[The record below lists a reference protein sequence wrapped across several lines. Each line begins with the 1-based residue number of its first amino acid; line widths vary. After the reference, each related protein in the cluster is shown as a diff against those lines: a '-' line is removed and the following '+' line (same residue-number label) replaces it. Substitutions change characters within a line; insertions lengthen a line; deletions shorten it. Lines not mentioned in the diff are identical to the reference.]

1 MSSINLLHNF
11 PDGFFI
17 ESDSKFACSVCG
29 GFPKEP
35 HETING
41 DLFCQF
47 CIARSC
53 SYEGNGEGSS
63 YGKTFKVS
71 NFAKKQIGKFIVS
84 CSCTKQNGIECVLT
98 ETLTEQQSR
107 LCPPSKNVVIC
118 EQNNETQMRDSSR
131 YLCCKLINDRDVFD
145 SKSKSVRTSTE
156 FEWKKRK
163 LVNEDDLCSSSK
175 NVRKDQ
181 HESPP
186 ANEIAA
192 VYIDS
197 DDDVSIDN
205 NDYVVIDSDDDVSID
220 NNDYV

>member
-1 MSSINLLHNF
+1 
-11 PDGFFI
+11 
-17 ESDSKFACSVCG
+17 
-29 GFPKEP
+29 
-35 HETING
+35 
-41 DLFCQF
+41 
-47 CIARSC
+47 
-53 SYEGNGEGSS
+53 
-63 YGKTFKVS
+63 
-71 NFAKKQIGKFIVS
+71 
-84 CSCTKQNGIECVLT
+84 
-98 ETLTEQQSR
+98 
-107 LCPPSKNVVIC
+107 
-118 EQNNETQMRDSSR
+118 MRDSSR